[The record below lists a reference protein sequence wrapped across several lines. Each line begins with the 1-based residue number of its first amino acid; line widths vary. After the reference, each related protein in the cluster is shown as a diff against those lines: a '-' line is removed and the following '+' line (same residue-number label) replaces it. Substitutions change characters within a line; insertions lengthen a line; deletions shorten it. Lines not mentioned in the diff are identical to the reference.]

1 LDKNIWSIRKIL
13 PSFEFDLKNIYAK
26 FQVRSRIQL
35 ILKPGNTTGKVEI
48 EKPGF
53 STVDGMKEN
62 IENGDRL
69 TSPTNW
75 ASSFRDT
82 VSIIDKE

>member
-1 LDKNIWSIRKIL
+1 
-13 PSFEFDLKNIYAK
+13 
-26 FQVRSRIQL
+26 L

-53 STVDGMKEN
+53 STVDGMEEN

-82 VSIIDKE
+82 VSIIGNE